1 MIYADYS
8 YYTDEYGGNTISE
21 SDFRTFAV
29 KASERINAVTFG
41 RLENGI
47 PEAYTE
53 NIKRCCCELAE
64 NIHKYGNV
72 QATENGA
79 VSSEKIGSYSIDY
92 QSTAE
97 QIAAVSELDDVC
109 DDVIRRHLGR
119 TGLLYRGV
127 YD

>member
-21 SDFRTFAV
+21 NDFRTFAV

-41 RLENGI
+41 RLEEGI
-47 PEAYTE
+47 PEAYAE

-64 NIHKYGNV
+64 NIHKYGNM
-72 QATENGA
+72 QGAENGT
-79 VSSEKIGSYSIDY
+79 VSSEKIGSYSVDY

-97 QIAAVSELDDVC
+97 QISAVSALDDVC
-109 DDVIRRHLGR
+109 DDVVRRCLGR
-119 TGLLYRGV
+119 TGLLYRGI
-127 YD
+127 Y

>member
-1 MIYADYS
+1 MIYIDYS
-8 YYTDEYGGNTISE
+8 YYTDEYGGCLIPE
-21 SDFRTFAV
+21 SDFKLTAG
-29 KASERINAVTFG
+29 KASERINAATFG

-47 PEAYTE
+47 SEAYSE
-53 NIKRCCCELAE
+53 KIKRCCCELAE
-64 NIHKYGNV
+64 NIHKYGNMQV
-72 QATENGA
+72 SESGA
-79 VSSEKIGSYSIDY
+79 VSSEKIGSYSIEY

-97 QIAAVSELDDVC
+97 QLSAVSALDDAC